1 MIVILGDTH
10 DDVLYFETVLANKRE
25 EMIMN
30 RFKLSIGT
38 IFSQGVIVV
47 SGMSTSVLT
56 SAVLTY
62 ILNNYYIDLVF
73 NVGKCLS
80 ASDRAKPGNIA
91 LSTEVIDANV
101 DLSIFKDVGMA
112 EIPGF
117 SREFSVQNDIFEYL
131 AQALENRPNIDYHRA
146 IYLSTDNLSKDM
158 VDYLKDNKSLFSSKG
173 DEHFVIDH
181 NSSGV
186 AVACALKSVPF
197 IVAKVIEHGLDHTQN
212 LATYSNVLSRYIDLG
227 KGVISTINNIGR
239 SDILEGGE

>member
-25 EMIMN
+25 EIIMN
-30 RFKLSIGT
+30 RFKISIGT
-38 IFSQGVIVV
+38 IFSQGVIVL
-47 SGMSTSVLT
+47 SGMSTSILT

-62 ILNNYYIDLVF
+62 ILNNYYIDLVI

-80 ASDRAKPGNIA
+80 ASDNAKPGNIA
-91 LSTEVIDANV
+91 LSAEVIDANV

-117 SREFSVQNDIFEYL
+117 SREFSVQNDIFGYL
-131 AQALENRPNIDYHRA
+131 AEAMENRPNIDFHRA
-146 IYLSTDNLSKDM
+146 IYLSTDNMSLDM
-158 VDYLKDNKSLFSSKG
+158 VKYLKEYKSLFFRS

-186 AVACALKSVPF
+186 AVACALKSTPF
-197 IVAKVIEHGLDHTQN
+197 IVAKVIENGLDHTQN

-227 KGVISTINNIGR
+227 KGIISTINNIGR